1 MRSFQL
7 EERIRKVEKE
17 EAGLARAVS
26 RAGGQGVVKKL
37 AEKRRELESLRNEEK
52 RVNGE
57 QARKAE
63 RKKMTLF

>member
-7 EERIRKVEKE
+7 EERIKKAEKE

-26 RAGGQGVVKKL
+26 RGVGQGVVKKL
-37 AEKRRELESLRNEEK
+37 SEKRQEIASLRNEEK

-57 QARKAE
+57 RARKAE

>member
-1 MRSFQL
+1 VRSFQL
-7 EERIRKVEKE
+7 EERIRKAEKE
-17 EAGLARAVS
+17 EVGLARAVS
-26 RAGGQGVVKKL
+26 RACGQGAVKRL
-37 AEKRRELESLRNEEK
+37 ADKRREIESLRNEEK